1 MFARIAPA
9 KLEAQICNPRQHMIN
24 FYSNVEVAL
33 KPLLKQG
40 LKTEQFATSY
50 REKSLMKYLN
60 IIIIILFMFSASA
73 SAEFYKYV
81 DEEGNVRFTDDINQ
95 VPEAQ
100 RAKIR
105 SYIESESQEPAEQE
119 SARENKA
126 EQTSEDQQT
135 DLSDLSDNESE
146 SLEDAKKRID
156 ELKSEIDQEYE
167 TLMKEKEQLAK
178 DKEKAKTREQIIE
191 FNKKV
196 DTLNKRVAAYE
207 KKGQDYKALV
217 DAYNKRIM
225 KQHSEDQTQ

>member
-1 MFARIAPA
+1 
-9 KLEAQICNPRQHMIN
+9 
-24 FYSNVEVAL
+24 
-33 KPLLKQG
+33 
-40 LKTEQFATSY
+40 
-50 REKSLMKYLN
+50 MKYLN
-60 IIIIILFMFSASA
+60 IIIIIIFLMFSAGA

-81 DEEGNVRFTDDINQ
+81 DEQGNVRFTDDINQ

-119 SARENKA
+119 VARENEA

-135 DLSDLSDNESE
+135 DFSDLSDDESE
-146 SLEDAKKRID
+146 SLEDVKKRID
-156 ELKSEIDQEYE
+156 GLKSEIDREYQA
-167 TLMKEKEQLAK
+167 LLKEKEQLAK
-178 DKEKAKTREQIIE
+178 DKDKAKTRDQIIE

-196 DTLNKRVAAYE
+196 DSLNNRVAAYE

-225 KQHSEDQTQ
+225 KQHSENQSQ